1 MPGTTRVEI
10 RTLKV
15 GRYVAI
21 DEDAYKILSIS
32 KSKPGKHG
40 SAKARLELE
49 DIFTGQ
55 KRSHV
60 GTVTDNIQ
68 VPVIEKGSAVITF
81 VQGNE
86 VNAMDNKT
94 YETLILPLDPEMNLE
109 AGGEIQWM
117 EAMGR
122 VQDHPGPLTNEG
134 LRLLTAWGRHG
145 VRQGTKES
153 VGYSG
158 ASVAGG
164 EQWRS
169 TVGIYA
175 RCPTDL
181 TGVLEAMGYVTST
194 GAGALCPE
202 ELVHRSWL

>member
-21 DEDAYKILSIS
+21 DDDAYKILSIS

-68 VPVIEKGSAVITF
+68 GPVIEKGSAVITF
-81 VQGNE
+81 VQGSE

-94 YETLILPLDPEMNLE
+94 YETLILPLDPDMNLE

-122 VQDHPGPLTNEG
+122 YRITRDH
-134 LRLLTAWGRHG
+134 
-145 VRQGTKES
+145 
-153 VGYSG
+153 
-158 ASVAGG
+158 
-164 EQWRS
+164 
-169 TVGIYA
+169 
-175 RCPTDL
+175 
-181 TGVLEAMGYVTST
+181 
-194 GAGALCPE
+194 
-202 ELVHRSWL
+202 

>member
-21 DEDAYKILSIS
+21 DDDAYKILSIS

-81 VQGNE
+81 VQGSE

-94 YETLILPLDPEMNLE
+94 YETLILPLDPDMNLE

-122 VQDHPGPLTNEG
+122 YDGC
-134 LRLLTAWGRHG
+134 
-145 VRQGTKES
+145 
-153 VGYSG
+153 
-158 ASVAGG
+158 
-164 EQWRS
+164 
-169 TVGIYA
+169 
-175 RCPTDL
+175 CPKT
-181 TGVLEAMGYVTST
+181 
-194 GAGALCPE
+194 P
-202 ELVHRSWL
+202 